1 MSVLASV
8 NSTGFVLKWAAIL
21 GLLIVIYLVGRGHG
35 AEGPRAELAEYKA
48 QVAEDAAEIQR
59 LAAETAWK
67 AAEAQRLQV
76 ATFNAIDRAHQQE
89 KEDAEVTESRIADAL
104 RTGALRLR
112 QRLAAQ
118 EATAALTA
126 DVLSASTGA
135 GRAEGGTGLR
145 PEDAG
150 FLVRIADEADAAIR
164 GRNRIIEQY
173 ERGSCL
179 VSQ

>member
-8 NSTGFVLKWAAIL
+8 NSTGFVLKWGAVL
-21 GLLIVIYLVGRGHG
+21 GLMLVIYLVGRDHG
-35 AEGPRAELAEYKA
+35 ADGPRADLAEYKA
-48 QVAEDAAEIQR
+48 EVAKDTAEVARMAADAATKAAAAQRAQVAA
-59 LAAETAWK
+59 
-67 AAEAQRLQV
+67 
-76 ATFNAIDRAHQQE
+76 FNTIERTHE
-89 KEDAEVTESRIADAL
+89 KERKDAEVTESRIADAV

-126 DVLSASTGA
+126 DVLSTSTGA
-135 GRAEGGTGLR
+135 GGPEGGPGLR

-173 ERGSCL
+173 ERGSCP
-179 VSQ
+179 VAP

>member
-1 MSVLASV
+1 MSVLASID
-8 NSTGFVLKWAAIL
+8 STGFVLKWGAIL
-21 GLLIVIYLVGRGHG
+21 AVLIGLYFIGRGHG
-35 AEGPRAELAEYKA
+35 AEGPRADLAEYKA
-48 QVAEDAAEIQR
+48 EVAADAAEVHR
-59 LAAETAWK
+59 LAAETARK
-67 AAEAQRLQV
+67 AAEAQRVQV
-76 ATFNAIDRAHQQE
+76 ATFNAIDRAHEQE
-89 KEDAEVTESRIADAL
+89 KGDAEVTEGRIADAV

-126 DVLSASTGA
+126 DVLSASTSTSGS
-135 GRAEGGTGLR
+135 EGGTGLR

-173 ERGSCL
+173 ERGSCP
-179 VSQ
+179 VAQ